1 MRPAHVSVMERG
13 RGQGERYEVSQ
24 VWNSEGAGRT
34 DMVHVEQKMKSRL
47 RQIWGSAFCAAKA
60 G

>member
-1 MRPAHVSVMERG
+1 MSVMERG
-13 RGQGERYEVSQ
+13 RGQGERHEVSQ

-34 DMVHVEQKMKSRL
+34 DIVHVEQKMTSRL